1 MSTGTT
7 RPWWSTPKTA
17 SVSWCTVRNGPGN
30 YLRHYT
36 VTWWNMSRSTAKQHA
51 AERAVAGDERSGM
64 YVYYE
69 APGDIVEV
77 KIYAPWRSYLPSA
90 EELRIARKIMKYN
103 KLILDELRH
112 V

>member
-1 MSTGTT
+1 
-7 RPWWSTPKTA
+7 
-17 SVSWCTVRNGPGN
+17 
-30 YLRHYT
+30 
-36 VTWWNMSRSTAKQHA
+36 
-51 AERAVAGDERSGM
+51 M